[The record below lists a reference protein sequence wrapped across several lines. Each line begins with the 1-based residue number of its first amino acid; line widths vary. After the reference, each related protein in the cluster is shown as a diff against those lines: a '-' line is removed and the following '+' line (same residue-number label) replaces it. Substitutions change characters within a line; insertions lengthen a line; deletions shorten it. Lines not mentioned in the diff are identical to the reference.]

1 MFTNLSSPLRGLRGG
16 LFLLISL
23 LLVIPAMA
31 QEKTKNYPHP
41 FFGLQGGGQAVLNG
55 YDFGD
60 VVTGSIGAYVGAK
73 WTPVFG
79 TRLHFNGYQSM
90 EGVEDWGTYKFKYL
104 TGTVD
109 LMANLVS
116 AFNHRDDN
124 TLDFYL
130 IGGVG
135 ANKVWGNNWRPL
147 YTTPV
152 DVKNHLAPTV
162 KLGLMLDVNFTRN
175 IALNL
180 EADFNHH
187 GRHDSHIDV
196 NMSRDWQF
204 TGLLGIKFSFP
215 GKARK
220 SVPAA
225 ELIPATVV
233 EPVAQPAPQ
242 PVPEKKAEPAPQPAP
257 QKKAEPA
264 TIQQTIF
271 YLISSS
277 EAQGENAQKIAA
289 VAEWLKQHPTATA
302 TIDAYS
308 DRGTGNAT
316 INARI
321 SQQRAD
327 AVKEALT
334 AAGIDKSRLTVNSHG
349 DTLQPFTDNDQN
361 RCVIVV
367 GKE

>member
-1 MFTNLSSPLRGLRGG
+1 MKKLSI
-16 LFLLISL
+16 LLIAL
-23 LLVIPAMA
+23 LAMLTLQPAMA
-31 QEKTKNYPHP
+31 QEQTKKHPHA

-55 YDFGD
+55 YNLGD
-60 VVTGSIGAYVGAK
+60 VVTGSVGAYVGAK

-79 TRLHFNGYQSM
+79 TRLHFNAYQSM

-124 TLDFYL
+124 TVDFYL

-162 KLGLMLDVNFTRN
+162 KLGAMLDINFTRN
-175 IALNL
+175 VALNL
-180 EADFNHH
+180 EVDFNHH
-187 GRHDSHIDV
+187 GKHDSHIDV
-196 NMSRDWQF
+196 NMSRDWQL

-215 GKARK
+215 GKAK
-220 SVPAA
+220 HVEPAM

-233 EPVAQPAPQ
+233 EPG
-242 PVPEKKAEPAPQPAP
+242 PVKEVEPAPVVKPEP
-257 QKKAEPA
+257 KPEPVKKAEPA
-264 TIQQTIF
+264 TLQQTVF
-271 YLISSS
+271 YTISSS
-277 EAQGENAQKIAA
+277 TLEGENAQKINA
-289 VAEWLKQHPTATA
+289 VAQWLNQHPAATA

-308 DRGTGNAT
+308 DRGTGNARV
-316 INARI
+316 NARV
-321 SQQRAD
+321 SEARAN
-327 AVKEALT
+327 AVKDALI
-334 AAGIDKSRLTVNSHG
+334 AAGVKADRLTVKSHG
-349 DTLQPFTDNDQN
+349 DLEQPFSNNDEN
-361 RCVIVV
+361 RCVIIVAEE
-367 GKE
+367 K

>member
-1 MFTNLSSPLRGLRGG
+1 MKKLSI
-16 LFLLISL
+16 LLIAL
-23 LLVIPAMA
+23 LAMLTLQPAVA
-31 QEKTKNYPHP
+31 QEQTKKHPHA

-55 YDFGD
+55 YNLGD
-60 VVTGSIGAYVGAK
+60 VVTGSVGAYVGAK

-79 TRLHFNGYQSM
+79 TRLHFNAYQSM

-124 TLDFYL
+124 TVDFYL

-162 KLGLMLDVNFTRN
+162 KLGAMLDINFTRN
-175 IALNL
+175 VALNL
-180 EADFNHH
+180 EVDFNHH
-187 GRHDSHIDV
+187 GKHDSHIDV
-196 NMSRDWQF
+196 NMSRDWQL

-215 GKARK
+215 GKAK
-220 SVPAA
+220 HVEPAM

-233 EPVAQPAPQ
+233 EPE
-242 PVPEKKAEPAPQPAP
+242 PVKEVEPAPVVKPEP
-257 QKKAEPA
+257 KPEPVKKAEPA
-264 TIQQTIF
+264 TLQQTVF
-271 YLISSS
+271 YTISSS
-277 EAQGENAQKIAA
+277 TLEGENAQKINA
-289 VAEWLKQHPTATA
+289 VAQWLNQHPAATA

-308 DRGTGNAT
+308 DRGTGNAKV
-316 INARI
+316 NARV
-321 SQQRAD
+321 SEARAN
-327 AVKEALT
+327 AVKDALI
-334 AAGIDKSRLTVNSHG
+334 AAGVKADRLTVKSHG
-349 DTLQPFTDNDQN
+349 DLEQPFSNNDEN
-361 RCVIVV
+361 RCVIIVAEE
-367 GKE
+367 K

>member
-1 MFTNLSSPLRGLRGG
+1 MKKLSI
-16 LFLLISL
+16 LLIAL
-23 LLVIPAMA
+23 LAMLTLQPAVA
-31 QEKTKNYPHP
+31 QEQTKKHPHA

-55 YDFGD
+55 YNLGD
-60 VVTGSIGAYVGAK
+60 VVTGSVGAYVGAK

-79 TRLHFNGYQSM
+79 TRLHFNAYQSM

-124 TLDFYL
+124 TVDFYL

-162 KLGLMLDVNFTRN
+162 KLGAMLDINFTRN
-175 IALNL
+175 VALNL
-180 EADFNHH
+180 EVDFNHH
-187 GRHDSHIDV
+187 GKHDSHIDV
-196 NMSRDWQF
+196 NMSRDWQL

-215 GKARK
+215 GKAK
-220 SVPAA
+220 HVEPAM

-233 EPVAQPAPQ
+233 EPE
-242 PVPEKKAEPAPQPAP
+242 PVKEVEPAPVVKPEP
-257 QKKAEPA
+257 KPEPVKKSEPA
-264 TIQQTIF
+264 TLQQTVF
-271 YLISSS
+271 YTISSS
-277 EAQGENAQKIAA
+277 TLEGENAQKINA
-289 VAEWLKQHPTATA
+289 VAQWLNQHPAATA

-308 DRGTGNAT
+308 DRGTGNARV
-316 INARI
+316 NARV
-321 SQQRAD
+321 SEARAN
-327 AVKEALT
+327 AVKDALI
-334 AAGIDKSRLTVNSHG
+334 AAGVKADRLTVKSHG
-349 DTLQPFTDNDQN
+349 DLEQPFSNNDEN
-361 RCVIVV
+361 RCVIIVAEE
-367 GKE
+367 K

>member
-1 MFTNLSSPLRGLRGG
+1 MKKLSI
-16 LFLLISL
+16 LLIAL
-23 LLVIPAMA
+23 LAMLTLQPAVA
-31 QEKTKNYPHP
+31 QEQTKKHPHA

-55 YDFGD
+55 YNLGD
-60 VVTGSIGAYVGAK
+60 VVTGSVGAYVGAK

-79 TRLHFNGYQSM
+79 TRLHFNAYQSM

-124 TLDFYL
+124 TVDFYL

-162 KLGLMLDVNFTRN
+162 KLGAMLDINFTRN
-175 IALNL
+175 VALNL
-180 EADFNHH
+180 EVDFNHH
-187 GRHDSHIDV
+187 GKHDSHIDV
-196 NMSRDWQF
+196 NMSRDWQL

-215 GKARK
+215 GKAK
-220 SVPAA
+220 HVEPAM

-233 EPVAQPAPQ
+233 EPEPVKEVAPAPVVKPEPKPE
-242 PVPEKKAEPAPQPAP
+242 PV
-257 QKKAEPA
+257 KKAEPA
-264 TIQQTIF
+264 TLQQTVF
-271 YLISSS
+271 YTISSS
-277 EAQGENAQKIAA
+277 TLEGENAQKINA
-289 VAEWLKQHPTATA
+289 VAQWLNQHPTATA

-308 DRGTGNAT
+308 DRGTGNSRV
-316 INARI
+316 NARV
-321 SQQRAD
+321 SEARAN
-327 AVKEALT
+327 AVRAALV
-334 AAGIDKSRLTVNSHG
+334 AAGIKADRLTVKSHG
-349 DTLQPFTDNDQN
+349 DLEQPFSNNDEN
-361 RCVIVV
+361 RCVIIVAEE
-367 GKE
+367 K

>member
-1 MFTNLSSPLRGLRGG
+1 MKKLSI
-16 LFLLISL
+16 LLIAL
-23 LLVIPAMA
+23 LAMLTLQPAVA
-31 QEKTKNYPHP
+31 QEQTKKHPHA

-55 YDFGD
+55 YNLGD
-60 VVTGSIGAYVGAK
+60 VVTGSVGAYVGAK

-79 TRLHFNGYQSM
+79 TRLHFNAYQSM

-162 KLGLMLDVNFTRN
+162 KLGAMLDVNFTRN

-180 EADFNHH
+180 EVDFNHH
-187 GRHDSHIDV
+187 GKHDSHIDV
-196 NMSRDWQF
+196 NMSRDWQL

-215 GKARK
+215 GKAK
-220 SVPAA
+220 HIEPAM

-233 EPVAQPAPQ
+233 EPEPVKEVAPAPVVKPEPKPE
-242 PVPEKKAEPAPQPAP
+242 PVKKSEP
-257 QKKAEPA
+257 
-264 TIQQTIF
+264 TTLQQTVF
-271 YLISSS
+271 YTISSS
-277 EAQGENAQKIAA
+277 ALHGENAQKINA
-289 VAEWLKQHPTATA
+289 VAQWLNQHPTATA

-308 DRGTGNAT
+308 DRGTGNARV
-316 INARI
+316 NARV
-321 SQQRAD
+321 SEARAN
-327 AVKEALT
+327 AVKAALV
-334 AAGIDKSRLTVNSHG
+334 AAGIKADRLNVQSHG
-349 DTLQPFTDNDQN
+349 DTVQPYTDNNQN
-361 RCVIVV
+361 RCVIIVAEE
-367 GKE
+367 K

>member
-1 MFTNLSSPLRGLRGG
+1 MKKLSI
-16 LFLLISL
+16 LLIAL
-23 LLVIPAMA
+23 LAMLTLQPAVA
-31 QEKTKNYPHP
+31 QEQTKKHPHA

-55 YDFGD
+55 YNLGD
-60 VVTGSIGAYVGAK
+60 VVTGSVGAYVGAK

-79 TRLHFNGYQSM
+79 TRLHFNAYQSM

-124 TLDFYL
+124 TVDFYL

-162 KLGLMLDVNFTRN
+162 KLGAMLDINFTRN
-175 IALNL
+175 VALNL
-180 EADFNHH
+180 EVDFNHH
-187 GRHDSHIDV
+187 GKHDSHIDV
-196 NMSRDWQF
+196 NMSRDWQL

-215 GKARK
+215 GKAK
-220 SVPAA
+220 HVEPAM

-233 EPVAQPAPQ
+233 EPEPVKEVAPAPVVKPEPKPE
-242 PVPEKKAEPAPQPAP
+242 PV
-257 QKKAEPA
+257 KKAEPA
-264 TIQQTIF
+264 TLQQTVF
-271 YLISSS
+271 YTISSS
-277 EAQGENAQKIAA
+277 ALEGENTQKINA
-289 VAEWLKQHPTATA
+289 VAQWLNQHPAATA

-308 DRGTGNAT
+308 DRGTGNARV
-316 INARI
+316 NARV
-321 SQQRAD
+321 SEARAN
-327 AVKEALT
+327 AVKDALI
-334 AAGIDKSRLTVNSHG
+334 AAGVKADRLTVKSHG
-349 DTLQPFTDNDQN
+349 DLEQPFSNNDEN
-361 RCVIVV
+361 RCVIIVAEE
-367 GKE
+367 K

>member
-1 MFTNLSSPLRGLRGG
+1 MKKLSI
-16 LFLLISL
+16 LLIAL
-23 LLVIPAMA
+23 LAMLTLQPAVA
-31 QEKTKNYPHP
+31 QEQTKKHPHA

-55 YDFGD
+55 YNLGD
-60 VVTGSIGAYVGAK
+60 VVTGSVGAYVGAK

-79 TRLHFNGYQSM
+79 TRLHFNAYQSM

-124 TLDFYL
+124 TVDFYL

-162 KLGLMLDVNFTRN
+162 KLGAMLDINFTRN
-175 IALNL
+175 VALNL
-180 EADFNHH
+180 EVDFNHH
-187 GRHDSHIDV
+187 GKHDSHIDV

-215 GKARK
+215 GKAK
-220 SVPAA
+220 HVEPAM

-233 EPVAQPAPQ
+233 EPEPVKEVAPAPVVKPEPKPE
-242 PVPEKKAEPAPQPAP
+242 PV
-257 QKKAEPA
+257 KKAEPA
-264 TIQQTIF
+264 TLQQTVF
-271 YLISSS
+271 YTISSS
-277 EAQGENAQKIAA
+277 TLEGENAQKINA
-289 VAEWLKQHPTATA
+289 VAQWLNQHPTATA

-308 DRGTGNAT
+308 DRGTGNARV
-316 INARI
+316 NARV
-321 SQQRAD
+321 SEARAN
-327 AVKEALT
+327 AVKDALI
-334 AAGIDKSRLTVNSHG
+334 AAGVKADRLTVKSHG
-349 DTLQPFTDNDQN
+349 DLEQPFSNNDEN
-361 RCVIVV
+361 RCVIIVAEE
-367 GKE
+367 K

>member
-1 MFTNLSSPLRGLRGG
+1 MKKLSI
-16 LFLLISL
+16 LLIAL
-23 LLVIPAMA
+23 LAMLTLQPAVA
-31 QEKTKNYPHP
+31 QEQTKKHPHA

-55 YDFGD
+55 YNLGD
-60 VVTGSIGAYVGAK
+60 VVTGSVGAYVGAK

-79 TRLHFNGYQSM
+79 TRLHFNAYQSM

-162 KLGLMLDVNFTRN
+162 KLGAMLDINFTRN

-180 EADFNHH
+180 EVDFNHH
-187 GRHDSHIDV
+187 GKHDSHIDV
-196 NMSRDWQF
+196 NMSRDWQL

-215 GKARK
+215 GKAK
-220 SVPAA
+220 HVEPAM

-233 EPVAQPAPQ
+233 EPG
-242 PVPEKKAEPAPQPAP
+242 PVKEVEPAPVVKPEP
-257 QKKAEPA
+257 KPEPVKKAEPA
-264 TIQQTIF
+264 TLQQTVF
-271 YLISSS
+271 YTISSS
-277 EAQGENAQKIAA
+277 TLEGENAQKINA
-289 VAEWLKQHPTATA
+289 VAQWLNQHPTATA

-308 DRGTGNAT
+308 DRGTGNARV
-316 INARI
+316 NARV
-321 SQQRAD
+321 SEARAN
-327 AVKEALT
+327 AVKAALV
-334 AAGIDKSRLTVNSHG
+334 AAGIKADRLNVQSHG
-349 DTLQPFTDNDQN
+349 DTVQPYTDNDQN
-361 RCVIVV
+361 RCVIIVAEE
-367 GKE
+367 K

>member
-1 MFTNLSSPLRGLRGG
+1 MKKLSI
-16 LFLLISL
+16 LLIAL
-23 LLVIPAMA
+23 LAMLALQPAVA
-31 QEKTKNYPHP
+31 QEQTKNHPHA

-55 YDFGD
+55 YNVGD
-60 VVTGSIGAYVGAK
+60 VLTGSVGAYVGAK

-79 TRLHFNGYQSM
+79 TRLHFNAYQSM

-162 KLGLMLDVNFTRN
+162 KLGAMLDVNFTRN

-180 EADFNHH
+180 EVDFNHH
-187 GRHDSHIDV
+187 GKHDSHIDV

-215 GKARK
+215 GKAK
-220 SVPAA
+220 HVEPAM
-225 ELIPATVV
+225 ELVPATVV
-233 EPVAQPAPQ
+233 EPEPVREVAPAPVAK
-242 PVPEKKAEPAPQPAP
+242 PEPAPEVKPEPAP
-257 QKKAEPA
+257 EPVKKPEPA
-264 TIQQTIF
+264 SISETIF
-271 YLISSS
+271 HVISGSDLT
-277 EAQGENAQKIAA
+277 GENARKISA
-289 VAEWLKQHPTATA
+289 VAQWLNQHPTATA

-308 DRGTGNAT
+308 DRGTGNARV
-316 INARI
+316 NARV
-321 SQQRAD
+321 SQARAN
-327 AVKEALT
+327 AVKAALV
-334 AAGIDKSRLTVNSHG
+334 AAGINADRLNVQSHG
-349 DTLQPFTDNDQN
+349 DTVQPFPQNDQN
-361 RCVIVV
+361 RCVIIV
-367 GKE
+367 GQEK